1 MGMWSKLA
9 LIAVGAVA
17 GSVATR
23 VANNPR
29 TREAIAG
36 QLERRRRSDIELRS
50 GSSLQRIQAVSGY
63 LQEFAARVK
72 SGMDEREAQLRE
84 QFGVRTPVDHTA
96 NHPGPNNPHGVVGIQ
111 DNVESTE
118 IIHRGQSSEGKNRLC
133 SHTRSPNAG

>member
-9 LIAVGAVA
+9 FIAVGAVA

-29 TREAIAG
+29 AREVIAG
-36 QLERRRRSDIELRS
+36 QLERRRHSEVEVRS
-50 GSSLQRIQAVSGY
+50 GSAVQRMRAVSGY

-72 SGMDEREAQLRE
+72 SGMNEREAELRE

-96 NHPGPNNPHGVVGIQ
+96 NHSGTNSPHTVVGTQ

-118 IIHRGQSSEGKNRLC
+118 IIHRGQSSEGKNR
-133 SHTRSPNAG
+133 

>member
-9 LIAVGAVA
+9 LIAAGAIA

-23 VANNPR
+23 VANNPK

-36 QLERRRRSDIELRS
+36 QLERRRSTEVQLRS
-50 GSSLQRIQAVSGY
+50 GSAVQRMQAVSGY
-63 LQEFAARVK
+63 LQDFAARVK
-72 SGMDEREAQLRE
+72 SGMNERETELRE

-96 NHPGPNNPHGVVGIQ
+96 NHPGAGGPHTVVGPQ

-118 IIHRGQSSEGKNRLC
+118 IINRGQSSEGNNR
-133 SHTRSPNAG
+133 

>member
-9 LIAVGAVA
+9 LIAAGAIA

-23 VANNPR
+23 VANNPK

-36 QLERRRRSDIELRS
+36 QLERRRSTEVQLRS
-50 GSSLQRIQAVSGY
+50 GSAVQRMQAVSGY
-63 LQEFAARVK
+63 LQDFAARVK
-72 SGMDEREAQLRE
+72 SGMNERETELRE

-96 NHPGPNNPHGVVGIQ
+96 NHPRAGGPHTVVGPQ

-118 IIHRGQSSEGKNRLC
+118 IINRGQSSEGNNR
-133 SHTRSPNAG
+133 